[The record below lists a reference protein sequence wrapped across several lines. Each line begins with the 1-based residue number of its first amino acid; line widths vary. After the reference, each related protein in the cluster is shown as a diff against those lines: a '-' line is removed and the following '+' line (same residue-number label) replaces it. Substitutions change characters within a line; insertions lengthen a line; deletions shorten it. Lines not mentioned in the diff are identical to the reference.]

1 MTISSPGIGSNGLD
15 VNAIVTKLVAVESQ
29 PVTLLQ
35 KKGSQIQSTISSWGT
50 VKSQLSAI
58 QDAASALLDKSAWAS
73 RTVSSSNSSAVSGAV
88 TTGALAGN
96 YSVSVTQLAQSQTTL
111 SSGITSGSAIGS
123 AGRLDIQVG
132 QWSGSTFT
140 QGSGSTVSVTV
151 NATDTLSDIATRI
164 NGSNAGVSASVV
176 TSGGQDKLVVRGANT
191 GDSNGF
197 QIQAFDSG
205 GTAITDGTTGAGKLA
220 YASNGT
226 SIVGM
231 GLSQAAKNSA
241 ATVDG
246 VAVSSTNNQITGAV
260 SGLTLNLQQVTTS
273 PVTVSV
279 AADTTTTS
287 DKVSAFVTAYNQAI
301 SAMRN
306 LTKYDPSTKASSPLQ
321 GDSTAIGLQ
330 NALRQMVVGNG
341 PASSSYSSLSAVGIS
356 MQQDG
361 TLAVNSTKLNA
372 AITSNPSNLESLFDA
387 NGGSTT
393 TNGIA
398 RRIRDFAMAANNTGG
413 SVSNRTSAL
422 QTALTRNSTDVTKMQ
437 DRIAVIQARL
447 YKQYNSLD
455 TNLTSLNSLSSLV
468 NQQITTWNKSSG

>member
-15 VNAIVTKLVAVESQ
+15 VNGIVTKLVAVESQ
-29 PVTLLQ
+29 PITLLQ

-58 QDAASALLDKSAWAS
+58 QDAASALLDKTTWAS
-73 RTVSSSNSSAVSGAV
+73 RTVSSSNSSAVTGSV
-88 TTGALAGN
+88 ITGALAGN

-132 QWSGSTFT
+132 TWSGNTFT
-140 QGSGSTVSVTV
+140 QGSSSTVSVTV
-151 NATDTLSDIATRI
+151 NATDTLSDIASRI
-164 NGSNAGVSASVV
+164 NSANSGVSASVV

-197 QIQAFDSG
+197 QIQAFDGS
-205 GTAITDGTTGAGKLA
+205 GTAITDGSTGVGKLS
-220 YASNGT
+220 YAGNGS

-246 VAVSSTNNQITGAV
+246 VAVSSATNQITGAV
-260 SGLTLNLQQVTTS
+260 NGLTLNLQQVTTS
-273 PVTVSV
+273 PVTMSV
-279 AADTTTTS
+279 TADTTTTTN
-287 DKVSAFVTAYNQAI
+287 KVNAFVTAYNQAI
-301 SAMRN
+301 TAMRN
-306 LTKYDPSTKASSPLQ
+306 LTKYDPSTKTASALQ

-341 PASSSYSSLSAVGIS
+341 PASSSYSSLSAIGIS

-361 TLAVNSTKLNA
+361 TLAVNSSKLSA
-372 AITSNPSNLESLFDA
+372 AITSNPTNLESLFDA
-387 NGGSTT
+387 NGGSSTA
-393 TNGIA
+393 NGIA
-398 RRIRDFAMAANNTGG
+398 RRIRDFAMAANGSGG
-413 SVSNRTSAL
+413 SVSNRTTAL
-422 QTALTRNSTDVTKMQ
+422 QTALSRNSADVTKAQ

-447 YKQYNSLD
+447 YKQYNALD

-468 NQQITTWNKSSG
+468 NQQITTWNKSSA